1 MTDLADMMP
10 EAADGFGRLVRAVA
24 PHQWRLP
31 TPCPDFTVLALV
43 EHVVESLTQ
52 HADLV
57 VDGRFDLGL
66 TVELD
71 GADVA
76 AAHRAAA
83 ARAIEAWSAEGVIE
97 AEHPMPWGPVP
108 GRDLAGHLVLEH
120 VVHGWDLA
128 VATGQPFPFHEKL
141 VAAVERIARAHDER
155 VLRQP
160 GMFAAAVPVAADA
173 AALDRLAGFLGR
185 RPVG

>member
-1 MTDLADMMP
+1 MTELVHAMS

-24 PHQWRLP
+24 PHQWQLP

-52 HADLV
+52 YADLV
-57 VDGRFDLGL
+57 VDQRFDPDFTADLA
-66 TVELD
+66 
-71 GADVA
+71 GADVP

-83 ARAIEAWSAEGVIE
+83 ALAIEAWSADSVIE
-97 AEHPMPWGPVP
+97 ADHPMPWGPVA

-128 VATGQPFPFHEKL
+128 VATGQSSPFHDKL
-141 VAAVERIARAHDER
+141 VAAADRIARAHDER

-173 AALDRLAGFLGR
+173 TASCRLAGFLGR
-185 RPVG
+185 RFSG